1 MDTWMQAAVPPQE
14 RRKRC
19 LKAGVQ
25 ETPPPSSRAAALQVP
40 NPQVWLSFHLT
51 SNVNGS

>member
-14 RRKRC
+14 WRKRC

-25 ETPPPSSRAAALQVP
+25 ETPPSSRTAALQVP

-51 SNVNGS
+51 STVNGS